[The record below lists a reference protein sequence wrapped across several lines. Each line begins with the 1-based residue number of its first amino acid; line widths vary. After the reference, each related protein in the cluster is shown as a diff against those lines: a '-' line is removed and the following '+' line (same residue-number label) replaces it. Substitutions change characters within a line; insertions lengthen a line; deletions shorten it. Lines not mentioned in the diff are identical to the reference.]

1 MIYVAGDLHGFAG
14 LSRLKDWN
22 EGRGSLCVGITWQK
36 IVAEVRDV
44 LQLR

>member
-1 MIYVAGDLHGFAG
+1 MIYVAGDLHGFVG

-22 EGRGSLCVGITWQK
+22 EGRGSLCVGIIWQK
-36 IVAEVRDV
+36 TVAEVRDV